1 MWFALVVLAAYLF
14 LDPNAGSMINMGLN
28 RVVNLIDGQFQ
39 VFFTAVALTLLASAI
54 SWFMARLPKRQ
65 ARPEFRVV
73 RRYRVQE

>member
-14 LDPNAGSMINMGLN
+14 LDPNAGSMVNVAFN
-28 RVVNLIDGQFQ
+28 RAVNLVDAQFH

-54 SWFMARLPKRQ
+54 SWFMARLPRRQ
-65 ARPEFRVV
+65 ARSEFRVV